1 MLEGN
6 VQNVFFSEKLSR
18 KDPGDLQ
25 DARPGATLGDFL
37 GEVATFEADEAG
49 LPVHGCWFL
58 VASFPVPVPCSLF
71 LLP

>member
-37 GEVATFEADEAG
+37 GEVATFEADEAWG
-49 LPVHGCWFL
+49 KFRVSDFGFRT
-58 VASFPVPVPCSLF
+58 SEQRF
-71 LLP
+71 